1 MEHHMKY
8 TEAQLEAQNL
18 AHSLAQHQQREEAIE
33 KQAEVER
40 FRQMRL
46 QKEIEQ
52 FNQHQYAEQQAAHKQ
67 SQQVHHQPAHGQS
80 ELQQSESDV
89 NLDESVLNTQQM
101 GHKAVQKLQAQLE
114 AKVQKELDELTVIAN
129 NEYAGGKHTYDYQ
142 LVRLSEGQ
150 KK

>member
-1 MEHHMKY
+1 MKY

-18 AHSLAQHQQREEAIE
+18 EHSLAQHQQREQAIE
-33 KQAEVER
+33 KQAEIER
-40 FRQMRL
+40 FRQARL
-46 QKEIEQ
+46 QQEIQQ
-52 FNQHQYAEQQAAHKQ
+52 FNQHQYEQQQQAAVQKQ
-67 SQQVHHQPAHGQS
+67 HHQQQNTAHGQS
-80 ELQQSESDV
+80 ELQQSDSDV
-89 NLDESVLNTQQM
+89 NLDESVLM

>member
-1 MEHHMKY
+1 MKY

-18 AHSLAQHQQREEAIE
+18 AHSLAQHQQREEEIE
-33 KQAEVER
+33 KRAEVER

-52 FNQHQYAEQQAAHKQ
+52 FNQHQYEQKAAQAAHKQ
-67 SQQVHHQPAHGQS
+67 QQQQQHHNAHGQS
-80 ELQQSESDV
+80 DIQQSESDI
-89 NLDESVLNTQQM
+89 NLDETVLNTQQL

>member
-1 MEHHMKY
+1 MKY

-18 AHSLAQHQQREEAIE
+18 AHSLAQHQQREEEIE
-33 KQAEVER
+33 KRAEVER

-52 FNQHQYAEQQAAHKQ
+52 FNQHQYEQKAAQAAHKQ
-67 SQQVHHQPAHGQS
+67 QQQQQHHNAHGQS
-80 ELQQSESDV
+80 ELQQSESDI
-89 NLDESVLNTQQM
+89 NLDETVLNTQQL

>member
-1 MEHHMKY
+1 MKY

-18 AHSLAQHQQREEAIE
+18 AHSLAQHQQREEEIE
-33 KQAEVER
+33 KRAEVER

-52 FNQHQYAEQQAAHKQ
+52 FNQHQYEQQAAHKQ
-67 SQQVHHQPAHGQS
+67 QQQQHYNAHGQS

-114 AKVQKELDELTVIAN
+114 AKIQKELDELTVIAN

>member
-1 MEHHMKY
+1 MRLQEEMQQFSQHQY
-8 TEAQLEAQNL
+8 EQQ
-18 AHSLAQHQQREEAIE
+18 AHRQHQQ
-33 KQAEVER
+33 Q
-40 FRQMRL
+40 Q
-46 QKEIEQ
+46 
-52 FNQHQYAEQQAAHKQ
+52 QYAA
-67 SQQVHHQPAHGQS
+67 GQS

-114 AKVQKELDELTVIAN
+114 AHIQKELDELTVIAN

-150 KK
+150 KKQ